1 MDLINVPF
9 YLNWATLKSMIWWAI
24 VYFLHLA
31 KMNGAKKT
39 ESKIEVGVCLA
50 TKKNPC
56 ASNVIAGVYNC
67 QVVTNDCK
75 ELQANVN
82 DCTF

>member
-1 MDLINVPF
+1 
-9 YLNWATLKSMIWWAI
+9 MIWWAI

-50 TKKNPC
+50 SKKKIC
-56 ASNVIAGVYNC
+56 VHLTLLQVYTIVKWWQMIAKSC
-67 QVVTNDCK
+67 KQMLMTALFKTNG
-75 ELQANVN
+75 EL
-82 DCTF
+82 

>member
-1 MDLINVPF
+1 
-9 YLNWATLKSMIWWAI
+9 MIWWAI

-50 TKKNPC
+50 TKKKIR
-56 ASNVIAGVYNC
+56 VHLTLLQVYTIVKWWQMIAKSC
-67 QVVTNDCK
+67 KQMLMTALFKTNG
-75 ELQANVN
+75 EL
-82 DCTF
+82 